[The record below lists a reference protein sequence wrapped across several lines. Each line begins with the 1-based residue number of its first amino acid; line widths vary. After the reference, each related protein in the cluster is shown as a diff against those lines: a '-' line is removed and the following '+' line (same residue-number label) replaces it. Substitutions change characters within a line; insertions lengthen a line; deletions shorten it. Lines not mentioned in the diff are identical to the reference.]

1 MARSDAP
8 LDSPAK
14 HPPAV
19 VLGVV
24 TTDLLNTS
32 EPLPLEAAQQ
42 ALKLLPGVAADSHR
56 HPVEQAV
63 SPDLFY
69 GVDCR
74 LATIR
79 GAQPRAIG
87 TVRARAVLTAGHV
100 LQGSARVDVVLD
112 ASTRRMPW
120 SYYAACTGT
129 VEAIN
134 KADPADL
141 VSGFLKTPNGSG
153 LLDLGGI
160 GTQVM
165 ALLDDIP
172 QVDGRAD
179 MRTVASRLRWAVLV
193 REGVDLDAEVVAGS
207 DGAFQVRMTAPS
219 ELVPRIVAFCE
230 ILALHQWLLAAL
242 KNAFDRAGRSPKP
255 MDELDPALSYLGHV
269 WNPTAHLPTEIA
281 WLWEALER
289 EAQLTWAWESTVTR
303 VRDELSLL
311 TRKAIEGTLHKEFL

>member
-1 MARSDAP
+1 M
-8 LDSPAK
+8 
-14 HPPAV
+14 

-74 LATIR
+74 LATK
-79 GAQPRAIG
+79 
-87 TVRARAVLTAGHV
+87 
-100 LQGSARVDVVLD
+100 GSARVEVVLD

-281 WLWEALER
+281 WLWEALEHD
-289 EAQLTWAWESTVTR
+289 AQLTWEWESTVTR
-303 VRDELSLL
+303 VRDKLSLL